1 MNKKISLK
9 DRIQYAIDNTFSR
22 GPAALIVWLGVASL
36 VVILIA
42 AALVTV
48 TGVAQEG
55 EQPISFLEAVW
66 RSLMRTLDAG
76 TMGGDTGWG
85 FRLIMFGV
93 TLGGVFIISTLIGVL
108 TSGVEGKLEELRKGH
123 SRVIESGHT
132 VILGWSEQI
141 FTIISELVLA
151 NENQAKARIVI
162 LGNIDKV
169 EMEEAIRLKI
179 GSIGRTR
186 VVCRT
191 GNPMEMED
199 LALVSLNNS
208 KSIIVLSPD
217 TENPDSEVI
226 KAVLAITNLPEHR
239 PEPFH
244 IVAEL
249 RDPKNYEAAM
259 LVGKDEVE
267 WIQVGNLVARIIAQ
281 TCRQSG
287 LSVVYTELLDFG
299 GDEIYF
305 YEKDSLVGKTYGETL
320 HLFEKNAVLGLAQ
333 AGFPAC
339 INPPMSTV
347 IKPNDKLVIIAGDD
361 DRIFLDGR
369 KVDIRTDLFVK
380 NPARRVKPESTLIL
394 GWNWRGKAII
404 SELENYIPAG
414 SKLRIVADSDKA
426 GTDLGKIKKA
436 IKKQKIELQRGD
448 ITDRATLEN
457 LKLSSFDQIILL
469 SYSEQMTAQQADAIT
484 LISLLHLRDIA
495 DKSNIDMAI
504 TSEML
509 DVRNRNLAEVTR
521 ADDFI
526 VSDRIVSLMLAQVS
540 ENKGL
545 NAIFTDI
552 FDPEGS
558 EIYLKPVTDYLKITE
573 PVNFYTVLTAAQQ
586 RGETAIGY
594 RIYKYSHEA
603 DKMYGVKLN
612 PAKSELI
619 TFSPEDKLI
628 VLAE

>member
-9 DRIQYAIDNTFSR
+9 DRIQYAIDNTFSK
-22 GPAALIVWLGVASL
+22 GAAALIVWLGVASL
-36 VVILIA
+36 IVILIA
-42 AALVTV
+42 AALVTITQV
-48 TGVAQEG
+48 YPEG
-55 EQPISFLEAVW
+55 EQPMGFMEAVW

-123 SRVIESGHT
+123 SRVIENGHT

-141 FTIISELVLA
+141 FTIISELVIA
-151 NENQAKARIVI
+151 NENQTNPCIVI
-162 LGNIDKV
+162 LGDFDKV
-169 EMEEAIRLKI
+169 EMEEEIRVKL
-179 GSIGRTR
+179 GSTGKTR

-199 LALVSLNNS
+199 LALVSLNDS

-226 KAVLAITNLPEHR
+226 KVVLAITNLPDRR

-249 RDPKNYEAAM
+249 RDPKNREAAE
-259 LVGKDEVE
+259 LVGRDEVE

-320 HLFEKNAVLGLAQ
+320 SLFEKNAVMGMAQ
-333 AGFPAC
+333 ANSTAC
-339 INPPMSTV
+339 INPSMSTV
-347 IKPNDKLVIIAGDD
+347 IKPNDKLIVIAEDD
-361 DRIFLDGR
+361 DKISLDGR
-369 KVDIRTDLFVK
+369 QTAARRELFVK
-380 NPARRVKPESTLIL
+380 NPVRRSKPENTLIL
-394 GWNWRGKAII
+394 GWNWRGTAII
-404 SELENYIPAG
+404 KELENYVPSG
-414 SKLRIVADSDKA
+414 SKLRIVAD
-426 GTDLGKIKKA
+426 TDQVEAHLGSIKRT
-436 IKKQKIELQRGD
+436 IKKQKIEVQRGD
-448 ITDRATLEN
+448 ITDRATLEG
-457 LKLSSFDQIILL
+457 LKLTSFDQIVLL
-469 SYSEQMTAQQADAIT
+469 SYSDQMTTQQADANT
-484 LISLLHLRDIA
+484 LIALLHLRDIA
-495 DKSNIDMAI
+495 DKSGIDMAI

-526 VSDRIVSLMLAQVS
+526 VSNRIVSLMLAQVS

-545 NAIFTDI
+545 NDVFTDI

-573 PVNFYTVLTAAQQ
+573 PVDFYTILAAARE

-594 RIYKYSHEA
+594 RIYKHSHEA
-603 DKMYGVKLN
+603 DKSYGVKIN
-612 PAKSELI
+612 PVKSEPI
-619 TFSPEDKLI
+619 TFSPEDSLI